1 MLSQFWKCK
10 VKLDMIQLAFPKLRG
25 IFVIYR
31 EFREFWITAHMPYRY
46 SINITFLLNLNK
58 WYIILLEFCQLQFVL
73 IISFFIFSFIS
84 LTNLSDSSRSL
95 SVWLNAIHHQQI
107 RQSMSV
113 LIVVESVHETRLR
126 FIYAVEDIQH
136 ASIW

>member
-58 WYIILLEFCQLQFVL
+58 
-73 IISFFIFSFIS
+73 
-84 LTNLSDSSRSL
+84 
-95 SVWLNAIHHQQI
+95 
-107 RQSMSV
+107 
-113 LIVVESVHETRLR
+113 
-126 FIYAVEDIQH
+126 
-136 ASIW
+136 